1 MVLDLLMLIGGLAML
16 IFGGE
21 RLVEG
26 ASALAYKWGMSQRM
40 VGLTLVAFG
49 TSAPELFV
57 NLLAS
62 WYGQGDLTLGN
73 IIGSN
78 IFNLLAVMGI
88 MALFTHIKV
97 ERALVLVEI
106 PLSFMIGVAMYLLI
120 NDSMWEASEINK
132 LERQEGL
139 VLILFFIMF
148 MYTVMFLSRGRH
160 QSPDFEIK
168 VYYPLWRAL
177 LYFIGG
183 IILLGVGGEFTVK
196 GAVNTALH
204 LGVSVYFVSV
214 LGIAFGTSLPE
225 LVTSIVALTKKLPSM
240 SVANLIGS
248 NIFNISFIL
257 ALSAVVRP
265 IKYDPIYNP
274 DLWLFIISTFILW
287 IMGMGLKGKKLE
299 LHRTHGII
307 MLLLFTVYITYIFVR
322 ELG

>member
-1 MVLDLLMLIGGLAML
+1 MLLDIIMLVGGLAML

-26 ASALAYKWGMSQRM
+26 ASALAYRWGMSQRM

-62 WYGQGDLTLGN
+62 WYGQGELTLGN

-78 IFNLLAVMGI
+78 IFNILAVMGI
-88 MALFTHIKV
+88 MALFTHIRV

-106 PLSFMIGVAMYLLI
+106 PLSFMIGIALYLLI
-120 NDSMWEASEINK
+120 NDSMWEANEVNM
-132 LERQEGL
+132 LGRQEGL

-148 MYTVMFLSRGRH
+148 MYTVMFLSRSRR
-160 QSPDFEIK
+160 QTSDFEIK
-168 VYYPLWRAL
+168 VYYPLWRAI

-183 IILLGVGGEFTVK
+183 IILLGLGGELTVK
-196 GAVNTALH
+196 GAVNTALE

-248 NIFNISFIL
+248 NIFNVSFIL

-265 IKYDPIYNP
+265 IEYDPVYNP
-274 DLWLFIISTFILW
+274 DLWLFIVSTFILW
-287 IMGMGLKGKKLE
+287 AMGMGLKGKRLE

-307 MLLLFTVYITYIFVR
+307 MLILFTAYITYIFVR

>member
-1 MVLDLLMLIGGLAML
+1 ML

-26 ASALAYKWGMSQRM
+26 ASAMAYRWGMSQRA

-62 WYGQGDLTLGN
+62 WYGQGELTLGN

-106 PLSFMIGVAMYLLI
+106 PLSFMIGIALFLLI
-120 NDSMWEASEINK
+120 NDAMWEKEQTNVLS
-132 LERQEGL
+132 RQEGL
-139 VLILFFIMF
+139 VLILFFLMF
-148 MYTVMFLSRGRH
+148 MYTVMFLSRGRR
-160 QSPDFEIK
+160 SADFEIK

-183 IILLGVGGEFTVK
+183 IVLLGVGGELTVK
-196 GAVNTALH
+196 GAVNTALE

-248 NIFNISFIL
+248 NIFNVAFIL

-265 IKYDPIYNP
+265 IEYDPIYNV
-274 DLWLFIISTFILW
+274 DLWLFIMSTFILW
-287 IMGMGLKGKKLE
+287 TMGMGLQGKKLE
-299 LHRTHGII
+299 LKRIHGII
-307 MLLLFTVYITYIFVR
+307 MLLLFTAYIAYIFVR
-322 ELG
+322 ELR